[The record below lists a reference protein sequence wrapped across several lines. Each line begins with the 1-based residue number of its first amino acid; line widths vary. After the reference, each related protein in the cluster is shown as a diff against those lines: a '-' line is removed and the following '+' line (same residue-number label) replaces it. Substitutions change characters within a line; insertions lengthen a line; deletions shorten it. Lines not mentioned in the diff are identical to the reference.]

1 MVFSV
6 VCLPG
11 TDNKMLMMAF
21 TNERK
26 LQPCGTGTLVDN
38 PDAPLVDKGG
48 LIIFRAI
55 RVNYQVPPSPSLYK
69 QTLLFQPGRRWGGGR
84 LSSYPCQEPLLQVF
98 LLLESKLLII
108 PTCVSSLSL
117 TGDKVAAGFAVVP
130 GVKVVIL
137 FADVVA
143 AIFVVTVVKTSAAI
157 VVISFVV
164 TVVGGSVTFE
174 QRERFSNYI
183 YMEYKN

>member
-1 MVFSV
+1 MGQGSAR
-6 VCLPG
+6 LLSRP
-11 TDNKMLMMAF
+11 
-21 TNERK
+21 
-26 LQPCGTGTLVDN
+26 
-38 PDAPLVDKGG
+38 
-48 LIIFRAI
+48 RATVAGI
-55 RVNYQVPPSPSLYK
+55 PSPCRQITY
-69 QTLLFQPGRRWGGGR
+69 
-84 LSSYPCQEPLLQVF
+84 
-98 LLLESKLLII
+98 KLLII

-183 YMEYKN
+183 CIMF

>member
-1 MVFSV
+1 MGGAGVGSPLIQAKSHCCRYSFSLWQITYHV
-6 VCLPG
+6 
-11 TDNKMLMMAF
+11 
-21 TNERK
+21 
-26 LQPCGTGTLVDN
+26 
-38 PDAPLVDKGG
+38 
-48 LIIFRAI
+48 
-55 RVNYQVPPSPSLYK
+55 
-69 QTLLFQPGRRWGGGR
+69 
-84 LSSYPCQEPLLQVF
+84 
-98 LLLESKLLII
+98 
-108 PTCVSSLSL
+108 PTCVSGLSL
-117 TGDKVAAGFAVVP
+117 TGDIFAVVP

-183 YMEYKN
+183 CIIYNDWWLLECKIGL

>member
-1 MVFSV
+1 MGQGSAR
-6 VCLPG
+6 LLSRP
-11 TDNKMLMMAF
+11 
-21 TNERK
+21 
-26 LQPCGTGTLVDN
+26 
-38 PDAPLVDKGG
+38 
-48 LIIFRAI
+48 RATVAGI
-55 RVNYQVPPSPSLYK
+55 PSPCRQITYK
-69 QTLLFQPGRRWGGGR
+69 LLF
-84 LSSYPCQEPLLQVF
+84 
-98 LLLESKLLII
+98 I
-108 PTCVSSLSL
+108 PTCVSGLSL
-117 TGDKVAAGFAVVP
+117 TGDIFAVVP

-183 YMEYKN
+183 CIMF

>member
-38 PDAPLVDKGG
+38 PDAPLVDNGG

-55 RVNYQVPPSPSLYK
+55 RVNYQVSPSYTG
-69 QTLLFQPGRRWGGGR
+69 QLFQPGRRWGGGR
-84 LSSYPCQEPLLQVF
+84 LPSYPGQEPLLQVF
-98 LLLESKLLII
+98 LLLAGKLLII

-117 TGDKVAAGFAVVP
+117 TGDSVAAGFAVVP

-183 YMEYKN
+183 YMEYKI

>member
-1 MVFSV
+1 M
-6 VCLPG
+6 
-11 TDNKMLMMAF
+11 
-21 TNERK
+21 
-26 LQPCGTGTLVDN
+26 Q
-38 PDAPLVDKGG
+38 
-48 LIIFRAI
+48 I
-55 RVNYQVPPSPSLYK
+55 
-69 QTLLFQPGRRWGGGR
+69 
-84 LSSYPCQEPLLQVF
+84 F
-98 LLLESKLLII
+98 LLLADKLLII

-117 TGDKVAAGFAVVP
+117 TCDKVAAGFAVVP

-174 QRERFSNYI
+174 
-183 YMEYKN
+183 

>member
-1 MVFSV
+1 
-6 VCLPG
+6 
-11 TDNKMLMMAF
+11 MAPLLSRPRA
-21 TNERK
+21 TVAGIPS
-26 LQPCGTGTLVDN
+26 PCG
-38 PDAPLVDKGG
+38 
-48 LIIFRAI
+48 
-55 RVNYQVPPSPSLYK
+55 
-69 QTLLFQPGRRWGGGR
+69 
-84 LSSYPCQEPLLQVF
+84 
-98 LLLESKLLII
+98 KLLIT
-108 PTCVSSLSL
+108 PTCVSGLSL
-117 TGDKVAAGFAVVP
+117 TGDIFAVVP

-183 YMEYKN
+183 YMEYKI

>member
-1 MVFSV
+1 M
-6 VCLPG
+6 
-11 TDNKMLMMAF
+11 
-21 TNERK
+21 
-26 LQPCGTGTLVDN
+26 
-38 PDAPLVDKGG
+38 
-48 LIIFRAI
+48 
-55 RVNYQVPPSPSLYK
+55 QV
-69 QTLLFQPGRRWGGGR
+69 
-84 LSSYPCQEPLLQVF
+84 
-98 LLLESKLLII
+98 LLLLAGKLLII

-117 TGDKVAAGFAVVP
+117 TGDSVAAGFAVVP

-183 YMEYKN
+183 YMEYKI

>member
-1 MVFSV
+1 
-6 VCLPG
+6 
-11 TDNKMLMMAF
+11 MAPLLSRPRA
-21 TNERK
+21 TVAGIPS
-26 LQPCGTGTLVDN
+26 PCG
-38 PDAPLVDKGG
+38 
-48 LIIFRAI
+48 
-55 RVNYQVPPSPSLYK
+55 
-69 QTLLFQPGRRWGGGR
+69 
-84 LSSYPCQEPLLQVF
+84 
-98 LLLESKLLII
+98 KLLIT
-108 PTCVSSLSL
+108 PTCVSGLSL
-117 TGDKVAAGFAVVP
+117 TGDIFAVVP

-183 YMEYKN
+183 CIMF